1 MQLWSPI
8 SSLWDLQEEINRL
21 FWGFG
26 RKRFD
31 EETSELAVW
40 SPTVDI
46 KEDKEG
52 VTISA
57 ELAGLKKD
65 DVKISVSEGV
75 LTIKGERKFTDE
87 KKKDNYHRIER
98 CYGTFMRSFTLP
110 STVDD
115 SKVKATMKDGLLE
128 IYLPK
133 KEEAKP
139 KEIEIEVK

>member
-1 MQLWSPI
+1 M
-8 SSLWDLQEEINRL
+8 SSLWDLQDEINRL

-26 RKRFD
+26 RRRGD
-31 EETSELAVW
+31 EETSELAMW
-40 SPTVDI
+40 APTVDI

-65 DVKISVSEGV
+65 DVKIAVNEGV
-75 LTIKGERKFTDE
+75 LTIRGERKFTDE
-87 KKKDNYHRIER
+87 KKKENYHRIER
-98 CYGTFMRSFTLP
+98 SYGSFLRSFTLP
-110 STVDD
+110 SSVDD

-139 KEIEIEVK
+139 KEIEIEVR